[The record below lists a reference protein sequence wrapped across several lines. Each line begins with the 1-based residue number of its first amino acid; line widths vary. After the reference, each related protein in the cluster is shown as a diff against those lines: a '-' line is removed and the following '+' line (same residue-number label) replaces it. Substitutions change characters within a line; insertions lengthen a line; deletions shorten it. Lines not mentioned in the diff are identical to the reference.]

1 MDRCAGYIAVFF
13 KIRGLRED
21 ILAVNDIVMAILE
34 RTFLKW
40 ESKGGKFVKIV
51 NQKRDPVKERKTAN

>member
-1 MDRCAGYIAVFF
+1 
-13 KIRGLRED
+13 
-21 ILAVNDIVMAILE
+21 MAILE

-40 ESKGGKFVKIV
+40 ESKGGKFVKVV